1 MVGEAG
7 ACPVNGP
14 HWLASGRCA
23 VRQWDAGGRGFGVG
37 DDVSAICLAVLRRDG
52 FISLDAGEKQGTIVT
67 KPFKVPSNRLFV
79 NVDALKG
86 ELRAEVLGKA
96 GNMLAASAPMKGDLA
111 RGEVEWRKGNIADLK
126 GKAVT
131 LRFKLRNA
139 SFYSYWFE

>member
-1 MVGEAG
+1 M
-7 ACPVNGP
+7 
-14 HWLASGRCA
+14 
-23 VRQWDAGGRGFGVG
+23 
-37 DDVSAICLAVLRRDG
+37 
-52 FISLDAGEKQGTIVT
+52 
-67 KPFKVPSNRLFV
+67 PSNRLFV